1 MSKIR
6 GICLLFFS
14 ILFLTIPLFAN
25 IDDRIEAIEHASEE
39 QRFAMMN
46 QFKQELIKL
55 QEEERLNAM
64 RKLILITESNNSA
77 EVLADLKTGNSNGNS
92 KLEYETINELTEHIE
107 DEIKND
113 VEENIEFEEQEYE
126 EEEHD

>member
-6 GICLLFFS
+6 GISLLFFS
-14 ILFLTIPLFAN
+14 ILFLTIPLFAD

-64 RKLILITESNNSA
+64 RKLILITESNNSE
-77 EVLADLKTGNSNGNS
+77 EVLADLKTESS
-92 KLEYETINELTEHIE
+92 KLERETIDELTEQIE

-113 VEENIEFEEQEYE
+113 VEENIEFEE
-126 EEEHD
+126 EEHD